1 MPEFLHL
8 DKKQW
13 IYVAAGTGAA
23 GLWYWHKRSA
33 ANAAAAA
40 SGTSTD
46 ATDSGSVDTGPTGGD
61 ADTTGDGGFGGGGT
75 GFTYGTGTAAGTLS
89 DGTTLQAP
97 GTNAAWV
104 QDAVNYLSGLGQDS
118 GTVLAALGA
127 YTQGGTITSAQQGIV
142 QQALAA
148 LGTTPTAVPPTNVV
162 NAPSPSTRT
171 VAVSKGETQKE
182 LITAAGE
189 TYAQFLSDNPSLAK
203 KGSKVTTGQKVVVR

>member
-1 MPEFLHL
+1 MPQFLHL

-13 IYVAAGTGAA
+13 IYVAAGGGAA
-23 GLWYWHKRSA
+23 GLWWYHKRQT
-33 ANAAAAA
+33 AAAATA
-40 SGTSTD
+40 AGTT
-46 ATDSGSVDTGPTGGD
+46 ATDSGSVDTGPTGGA
-61 ADTTGDGGFGGGGT
+61 ADTSGDGGFGGGGT
-75 GFTYGTGTAAGTLS
+75 GFTYGTGAASGTLT
-89 DGTTLQAP
+89 DGTVLQAP

-148 LGTTPTAVPPTNVV
+148 FGSTPTAVPPTKVI
-162 NAPSPSTRT
+162 NAPSPSTRNLT
-171 VAVSKGETQKE
+171 VTKGETQKE
-182 LITAAGE
+182 IIAAAGE

>member
-1 MPEFLHL
+1 MPKFAHL

-13 IYVAAGTGAA
+13 IYVAAGTGAV

-46 ATDSGSVDTGPTGGD
+46 ATDSGSVDTGPTGGA
-61 ADTTGDGGFGGGGT
+61 ADTSGDGGFGGG